1 MPHLGTISS
10 TFYEQ
15 LCSRR
20 SRKRKKT
27 YNLPVFFALLGSAC
41 VKAACKTLAIL
52 TPELCNKDWPYL
64 IAHLNLNPLVES
76 FKLGV
81 SGPNQWI

>member
-1 MPHLGTISS
+1 M
-10 TFYEQ
+10 FYKQ
-15 LCSRR
+15 FLHADPKCT
-20 SRKRKKT
+20 KKT
-27 YNLPVFFALLGSAC
+27 DSLIVFFALLGSAC
-41 VKAACKTLAIL
+41 VKAACKTWVIL

-76 FKLGV
+76 FKLGG